1 MPTRSITLAGR
12 RWQVMPSGRITQYDR
27 DEFALL
33 FISGS
38 GDDREVRVTR
48 YSPHGTRS
56 REQSLAELTARVQQ
70 NNKNRQASFR
80 ITDAVVFGDFL
91 LPDRARVQSADVGI
105 GLVRR
110 QDSTRRDNSANATH
124 SASEAQAERKFLRE
138 LRAKSAH
145 TNLRPYADWMRSRT
159 HRDLL

>member
-56 REQSLAELTARVQQ
+56 REQSLLEMNDAEIARLFEQSQ
-70 NNKNRQASFR
+70 P
-80 ITDAVVFGDFL
+80 GDTS
-91 LPDRARVQSADVGI
+91 P
-105 GLVRR
+105 
-110 QDSTRRDNSANATH
+110 
-124 SASEAQAERKFLRE
+124 EAGYT
-138 LRAKSAH
+138 S
-145 TNLRPYADWMRSRT
+145 
-159 HRDLL
+159 